1 MKQRIAAG
9 VFCLLLIVQLASP
22 PARAA
27 GYICFVAMGESILP
41 MSDETMPF
49 WRDGYLYIASSAFTG
64 AARESLNIGRMSS
77 SGQVILYS
85 IGHRGTLRFEA
96 GKDYAYDAD
105 GGSYYPGGIQRNGQM
120 YVPVAVV
127 AQFFG
132 LQYSV
137 ANVNL
142 SADGQTIRGDLAWLR
157 QPESA
162 LTEQVFVNAA
172 SFAIASRYTD
182 YLQQKEAQSGAS
194 TPEPPTG
201 VEVEGKRIFLCLT
214 AGEDAAALLDV
225 LDSWQAQ
232 AAFFCTP
239 EFLEHEG
246 DLLRRMTATGQAIAI
261 LADATDPHRSVV
273 EQLEAGN
280 RALALA
286 TCGKTRLALVEN
298 GTEEDLR
305 AAREAGYRCLAP
317 DLDRADYA
325 LRTISTASSL
335 LQQVSSYRGN
345 VTVWLGETV
354 NAAGLRAFLSAAEQT
369 DSQCLAWT
377 ETA

>member
-1 MKQRIAAG
+1 M
-9 VFCLLLIVQLASP
+9 
-22 PARAA
+22 
-27 GYICFVAMGESILP
+27 
-41 MSDETMPF
+41 
-49 WRDGYLYIASSAFTG
+49 
-64 AARESLNIGRMSS
+64 
-77 SGQVILYS
+77 
-85 IGHRGTLRFEA
+85 
-96 GKDYAYDAD
+96 
-105 GGSYYPGGIQRNGQM
+105 
-120 YVPVAVV
+120 
-127 AQFFG
+127 
-132 LQYSV
+132 
-137 ANVNL
+137 
-142 SADGQTIRGDLAWLR
+142 
-157 QPESA
+157 
-162 LTEQVFVNAA
+162 
-172 SFAIASRYTD
+172 
-182 YLQQKEAQSGAS
+182 
-194 TPEPPTG
+194 
-201 VEVEGKRIFLCLT
+201 
-214 AGEDAAALLDV
+214 

-325 LRTISTASSL
+325 LRTISNASSL